1 MAPRGDIVLVLLMTA
16 VMEAMRMVVRL
27 DRNRTEDGNV
37 EGTLVVVHV
46 KHTVRRRRRDNH
58 PLRKGRRSSSS
69 RDELW
74 SSGVEST
81 RGERPQERRI

>member
-1 MAPRGDIVLVLLMTA
+1 MAPHGNIVLVLRTVM
-16 VMEAMRMVVRL
+16 MEAMRMVVRL
-27 DRNRTEDGNV
+27 DRNRTEDGDV

-58 PLRKGRRSSSS
+58 PRRRSSST

-74 SSGVEST
+74 SSGVESA